1 MPCHILC
8 SCPSLIPAFLP
19 AHSSCP
25 HILRPITEP
34 LASTPPLLKLR
45 PYDPRA
51 PPLAP
56 PLTAQPC
63 PLPHGSVPTAPVA
76 LPLNQTLLAMTRSKA
91 HRPPVALP
99 GLLAHVDHP
108 ASITLAQVVQ
118 H

>member
-51 PPLAP
+51 KGNPVRGLEP
-56 PLTAQPC
+56 TAQRI
-63 PLPHGSVPTAPVA
+63 LEEYVFHGLSTHFLLEARGS
-76 LPLNQTLLAMTRSKA
+76 NSKNYETTLTKMNHHKTPEHVLCNGTRT
-91 HRPPVALP
+91 P
-99 GLLAHVDHP
+99 
-108 ASITLAQVVQ
+108 
-118 H
+118 